1 MLRIALL
8 VDSPSRGA
16 HGNAASRL
24 AIGLAQTGEVE
35 ATLLSYGDGGRPP
48 GLPAE
53 VIVER
58 LGPDRASRA
67 LRPLVRYLRRRNPD
81 VLITR
86 QIHANFVGLAAARL
100 ARLRGWP
107 GRVVLVQDH
116 PIELSHASNPKD
128 NKWVAKAVYRFADG
142 VITPSPAVRA
152 DIMRWCGLAGAAVAV
167 VPNPIPRI
175 REPYGD
181 PPDPWLRDG
190 QPPVFVNAS
199 NMSRW
204 KRLDLLVEAFA
215 EVRAQHHAR
224 LLIVGDGPGRD
235 EALAAIE
242 RLRLGDDARLTG
254 WVTDPLLYAAHACAY
269 VHASDE
275 EGFSQV
281 LIEAMSVGCPV
292 ISTDAVGGGPSF
304 VTRQGR
310 CGLLVPRGDRAG
322 LAEAMSRMLQ
332 PAVRSEYSA
341 LARQRAAELSPEA
354 SAALLMEFLTGY
366 VGLDRP
372 RPDVRPEPG

>member
-8 VDSPSRGA
+8 IASPSRGA
-16 HGNAASRL
+16 QGSAASRL

-48 GLPAE
+48 GRPAE

-67 LRPLVRYLRRRNPD
+67 LRPLVRYLRQRNPD

-142 VITPSPAVRA
+142 IITPSPAVRA
-152 DIMRWCGLAGAAVAV
+152 DIMRWCGLDGAAVAV

-181 PPDPWLRDG
+181 PPDPWLRDR

-215 EVRAQHHAR
+215 
-224 LLIVGDGPGRD
+224 
-235 EALAAIE
+235 
-242 RLRLGDDARLTG
+242 
-254 WVTDPLLYAAHACAY
+254 
-269 VHASDE
+269 
-275 EGFSQV
+275 
-281 LIEAMSVGCPV
+281 
-292 ISTDAVGGGPSF
+292 AV
-304 VTRQGR
+304 
-310 CGLLVPRGDRAG
+310 
-322 LAEAMSRMLQ
+322 
-332 PAVRSEYSA
+332 
-341 LARQRAAELSPEA
+341 
-354 SAALLMEFLTGY
+354 
-366 VGLDRP
+366 
-372 RPDVRPEPG
+372 